1 MKEPD
6 LDWDIA
12 ASYDACE
19 DSGVVVPEFES
30 PLCSDGL
37 RALELLLNSTGP
49 NIPVKELYL
58 LCREFVSTNNRKK
71 KKKNTPSIKTVLH
84 SDFILH

>member
-1 MKEPD
+1 MYSISVPSGHGRAKSR
-6 LDWDIA
+6 LGKA

-19 DSGVVVPEFES
+19 DFGVVVPEFES

-37 RALELLLNSTGP
+37 RALEHLLNSTGP

-58 LCREFVSTNNRKK
+58 LCREFVSSNM
-71 KKKNTPSIKTVLH
+71 V
-84 SDFILH
+84 